1 MSSLPNMSYIKYLE
15 PHLVIQILEFLQKN
29 NSSNEDI
36 KNLYTK
42 ILSSIQDYEKQ
53 KSNNIFDEAK
63 INELKEKNE
72 KEKKELA
79 EKLEGFLNLSNN
91 CIRENNY
98 DLNSFSLGKKIID
111 ETSPNLIILYA
122 KKLYDSLEFD
132 KARNLLSSFIK
143 LNKIVN
149 KNLSKVI
156 YALYLLYSINVLT
169 KQDGKIIEKNFIDI
183 LNSLD
188 HLKDH
193 LDTEFKKTNFDS
205 VDKIQV
211 DFKEILLYR
220 GYIIH
225 WSLFL
230 LENNIELFL
239 DTLFKDIYF
248 TIIENV
254 FNYMYPY
261 LIIFSILT
269 KSKRYINQIKESIKK
284 INIQGDKFIDLFKEI
299 FINYDIEKSAKLFE
313 ECKEI
318 MKNDYFVYNYID
330 KFNAKFKEIIIEN
343 YIFLNQTIDL
353 NELSKLFNDNIDET
367 RKYTQDIIKFN
378 YPLAKIEEKGN
389 NEIEIV
395 NDEQEMENY
404 YNIKTQELFDLTS
417 NMVKIM
423 KK

>member
-1 MSSLPNMSYIKYLE
+1 MSSLSNMLYLKYLE

-63 INELKEKNE
+63 INELKKKNE

-91 CIRENNY
+91 CIKENSY
-98 DLNSFSLGKKIID
+98 DLNSFSLGRKIID

-169 KQDGKIIEKNFIDI
+169 KQDGKIIEKNVIDI
-183 LNSLD
+183 LNSLE
-188 HLKDH
+188 HLKDY

-205 VDKIQV
+205 VDKIQI
-211 DFKEILLYR
+211 DFK
-220 GYIIH
+220 
-225 WSLFL
+225 
-230 LENNIELFL
+230 
-239 DTLFKDIYF
+239 
-248 TIIENV
+248 
-254 FNYMYPY
+254 
-261 LIIFSILT
+261 
-269 KSKRYINQIKESIKK
+269 
-284 INIQGDKFIDLFKEI
+284 
-299 FINYDIEKSAKLFE
+299 
-313 ECKEI
+313 
-318 MKNDYFVYNYID
+318 
-330 KFNAKFKEIIIEN
+330 
-343 YIFLNQTIDL
+343 
-353 NELSKLFNDNIDET
+353 
-367 RKYTQDIIKFN
+367 
-378 YPLAKIEEKGN
+378 
-389 NEIEIV
+389 
-395 NDEQEMENY
+395 
-404 YNIKTQELFDLTS
+404 
-417 NMVKIM
+417 
-423 KK
+423 

>member
-1 MSSLPNMSYIKYLE
+1 MSSLPNMAYIKYLD

-42 ILSSIQDYEKQ
+42 ILSSIQDFDKQ

-91 CIRENNY
+91 CIKENSY
-98 DLNSFSLGKKIID
+98 DLNSFSLGRKIID

-230 LENNIELFL
+230 LENNMELFL
-239 DTLFKDIYF
+239 DTLFKDTYF

-269 KSKRYINQIKESIKK
+269 KSKRYIYQIKESIKK
-284 INIQGDKFIDLFKEI
+284 MNIQGDKFIDLFKEI
-299 FINYDIEKSAKLFE
+299 FINYDIGKSVKLFE

-343 YIFLNQTIDL
+343 YIFLNETIDL
-353 NELSKLFNDNIDET
+353 SELSKLFNDNITET

-378 YPLAKIEEKGN
+378 YPLAKIEDKGN

-404 YNIKTQELFDLTS
+404 YNIKTHELFDLTS
-417 NMVKIM
+417 NMVNIL

>member
-1 MSSLPNMSYIKYLE
+1 MSSLSNMLYLKYLE

-98 DLNSFSLGKKIID
+98 DLNSFSLGRKIID

-122 KKLYDSLEFD
+122 KKLYNSLEFD
-132 KARNLLSSFIK
+132 KARNLLTSFIK

-149 KNLSKVI
+149 KNLSKII

-169 KQDGKIIEKNFIDI
+169 KQEGKIIEKNFIEI

-188 HLKDH
+188 HLKDY
-193 LDTEFKKTNFDS
+193 LDSEFKKTNFDS
-205 VDKIQV
+205 VDKIQI

-230 LENNIELFL
+230 LENNMELFL
-239 DTLFKDIYF
+239 DTLFKDTYF
-248 TIIENV
+248 TLIENA

-299 FINYDIEKSAKLFE
+299 FINYDIGKSVKLFE

-343 YIFLNQTIDL
+343 YIFLNETIDL
-353 NELSKLFNDNIDET
+353 SELSKLFNDNITET

-378 YPLAKIEEKGN
+378 YPLAKIEDKGN

-404 YNIKTQELFDLTS
+404 YNIKTHELFDLTS
-417 NMVKIM
+417 NMVNIL

>member
-1 MSSLPNMSYIKYLE
+1 MSSLPNMAYIKYLD

-36 KNLYTK
+36 KNLYIK
-42 ILSSIQDYEKQ
+42 ILSSIQDFEKQ

-63 INELKEKNE
+63 IKELKEENE
-72 KEKKELA
+72 KEKKELS

-98 DLNSFSLGKKIID
+98 DLNSFSLGRKIID

-122 KKLYDSLEFD
+122 KKLYNSLEFD
-132 KARNLLSSFIK
+132 KARNLLTSFIK

-149 KNLSKVI
+149 KNLSKII

-169 KQDGKIIEKNFIDI
+169 KQEGKIIEKNFIEI

-188 HLKDH
+188 HLKDY
-193 LDTEFKKTNFDS
+193 LDSEFKKTNFDS
-205 VDKIQV
+205 VDKIQI

-230 LENNIELFL
+230 LENNMELFL
-239 DTLFKDIYF
+239 DTLFKDTYF
-248 TIIENV
+248 TLIENA

-299 FINYDIEKSAKLFE
+299 FINYDIGKSVKLFE

-343 YIFLNQTIDL
+343 YIFLNETIDL
-353 NELSKLFNDNIDET
+353 SELSKLFNDNITET

-378 YPLAKIEEKGN
+378 YPLAKIEDKGN

-404 YNIKTQELFDLTS
+404 YNIKTHELFDLTS
-417 NMVKIM
+417 NMVNIL